1 MTERPTAAF
10 LRTPEDLDV
19 EPLDAVPP
27 DDRQPVAL
35 HPGPD
40 LIDGEG
46 LRRGDGPSKEGEREY
61 RERDV
66 TL

>member
-1 MTERPTAAF
+1 MTDRPTAAF

-19 EPLDAVPP
+19 ESLDAVPP
-27 DDRQPVAL
+27 DDGQPVPL

-46 LRRGDGPSKEGEREY
+46 LRRGDRPSKEAEREC
-61 RERDV
+61 RDRDV